1 MTGDAS
7 TGGRLLGTL
16 ETADGKGVVRVADRF
31 DADIETVWSALTD
44 PSRLASWWGE
54 VEGDLRLGGE
64 YRARVFA
71 SGWEGTGRVEACEAP
86 QRLLVLTREP
96 GQPEDQSI
104 EVTLTAD
111 GGQTTVVWPERGMPV
126 AHLAG
131 YGAGIQVHVED
142 LGAYLA
148 GRERCDAGARMGELF
163 PAYEPL
169 AAKVSS
175 GKPTAGPGRR
185 CLGPHSLGSSACL
198 EPIARPGRWRARYPA
213 KEDSYDHPA
222 GPSGLRPPRRCR
234 P

>member
-1 MTGDAS
+1 MREGHRGVPLRSRDRSGRSLIKGSEFTKGYEMTGDAS
-7 TGGRLLGTL
+7 TGDRLLGTL
-16 ETADGKGVVRVADRF
+16 GTADGKGVVRVEDRF

-64 YRARVFA
+64 YRERVFA

-86 QRLLVLTREP
+86 RRLLVLHREP
-96 GQPEDQSI
+96 DQSEDQSI

-111 GGQTTVVWPERGMPV
+111 GGQTTVVWEERGMPV
-126 AHLAG
+126 AYLAG

-169 AAKVSS
+169 AAKVS
-175 GKPTAGPGRR
+175 
-185 CLGPHSLGSSACL
+185 
-198 EPIARPGRWRARYPA
+198 
-213 KEDSYDHPA
+213 
-222 GPSGLRPPRRCR
+222 
-234 P
+234 